1 MFANAEGKQQRRFD
15 SYSVRNSVLI
25 VSHITFRDC
34 RVHIF
39 SDNLS
44 RNSCIHNFIIILSRI
59 YNEPIQRPAH
69 SQLACQLNWQSAAP
83 ASQKARV
90 RIPYKPDFFFRLSF
104 RNCKSCESPAVHIYD
119 FHIFITSEGPFTYNF
134 HLQRGVDVCRT

>member
-15 SYSVRNSVLI
+15 SYSVRKSVLI

-44 RNSCIHNFIIILSRI
+44 RNSCIYNIIIILSRI
-59 YNEPIQRPAH
+59 YNEPIQRPA
-69 SQLACQLNWQSAAP
+69 
-83 ASQKARV
+83 SQKARV
-90 RIPYKPDFFFRLSF
+90 RIPYKPEIFFFFRLSF
-104 RNCKSCESPAVHIYD
+104 RNCKSYVSPAVHIYD
-119 FHIFITSEGPFTYNF
+119 FHIFITSEGSFTYNF

>member
-44 RNSCIHNFIIILSRI
+44 RNSCIHNLIIILSRI

-69 SQLACQLNWQSAAP
+69 SWLVSLTGRALHRHRRRQGFESHTSL
-83 ASQKARV
+83 
-90 RIPYKPDFFFRLSF
+90 IFFFRLSF

-119 FHIFITSEGPFTYNF
+119 FHIFITSEGSFTYNF